1 MKNPYISQALTLK
14 NEVGKFLPN
23 GLETTADMLLE
34 FMSNSYDEHL
44 RASFCRINDQSYY
57 IDNYNKK
64 TLWDFAD
71 SLREYDLIDAIYIT
85 SGSDYVFYCDKDGLR
100 FDIGNNLDYPHTKR
114 KAIIPWLVFRIEN
127 WI

>member
-23 GLETTADMLLE
+23 GLEATADMLLE

-85 SGSDYVFYCDKDGLR
+85 GGADYVFYRTKDGVR
-100 FDIGNNLDYPHTKR
+100 HDIGDVAEYPQKKWKR
-114 KAIIPWLVFRIEN
+114 IVPWLVFRN
-127 WI
+127 S